1 VRGRLR
7 ERPRRGLGYG
17 LLRYAAQTGEAGAA
31 GEARGRLAGLCGG
44 QVLFNYL
51 GQLDGA
57 VGPGSMFRAARERAG
72 AVRWGGG
79 GRSHVLAV
87 TAGVAGGRMV
97 MTWGYSRGL
106 HRGETVGLAA
116 GWMAEELRSL
126 VAGCGGEGVGGL
138 APSDFPLARLTQA
151 QLDRLAQSRGGR

>member
-1 VRGRLR
+1 
-7 ERPRRGLGYG
+7 
-17 LLRYAAQTGEAGAA
+17 
-31 GEARGRLAGLCGG
+31 
-44 QVLFNYL
+44 
-51 GQLDGA
+51 
-57 VGPGSMFRAARERAG
+57 
-72 AVRWGGG
+72 

-126 VAGCGGEGVGGL
+126 VAGCRGEGAGGP
-138 APSDFPLARLTQA
+138 APSDFPAAGLTQRE
-151 QLDRLAQSRGGR
+151 LDDFLTSLA